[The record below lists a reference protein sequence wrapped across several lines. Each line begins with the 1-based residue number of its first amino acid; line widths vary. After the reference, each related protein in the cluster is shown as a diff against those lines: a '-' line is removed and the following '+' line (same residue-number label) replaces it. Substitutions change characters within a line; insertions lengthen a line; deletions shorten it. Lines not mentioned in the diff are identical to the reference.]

1 MPVPENVR
9 GAVHENRP
17 RYYALCHAMK
27 DRCTV
32 TYPATWIR
40 SGGATAIGTASLE
53 AIVGI
58 SGTWFA
64 LKRDRR
70 EGRIQ
75 AIAEAKETIELHKE
89 QTGLM
94 RQQEQAREGEW
105 RRLEQ
110 TWHEREARLEKRIEA
125 VEGDYRR
132 LVLTV
137 TSIGLCANAPDCAN
151 YNPGDRRRRRI
162 SQPYEAAA
170 TSAQEGA
177 TR

>member
-1 MPVPENVR
+1 MDVTAL
-9 GAVHENRP
+9 GSAAV
-17 RYYALCHAMK
+17 
-27 DRCTV
+27 
-32 TYPATWIR
+32 
-40 SGGATAIGTASLE
+40 G

-58 SGTWFA
+58 GSTWLA
-64 LKRDRR
+64 LRRDAR
-70 EGRIQ
+70 ETRTQ
-75 AIAEAKETIELHKE
+75 AIAEAKETIELLKE

-94 RQQEQAREGEW
+94 RQQGEARESEW

-137 TSIGLCANAPDCAN
+137 TSMGLCANAPDCAN

-162 SQPYEAAA
+162 AQPSDSDVPAE
-170 TSAQEGA
+170 EGING
-177 TR
+177 